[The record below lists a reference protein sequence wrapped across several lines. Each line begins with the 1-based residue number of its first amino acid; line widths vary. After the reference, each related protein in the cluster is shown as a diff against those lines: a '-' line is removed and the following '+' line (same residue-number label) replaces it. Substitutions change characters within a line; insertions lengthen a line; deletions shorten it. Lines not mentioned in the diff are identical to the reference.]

1 MDKHTLT
8 EFFMWCTI
16 MNGGLLLTWSTA
28 LLVAPDFLYRVNV
41 KWSPISRETF
51 NVAVYAFLGLFK
63 ILVLFF
69 NVVPLLALLIMG

>member
-28 LLVAPDFLYRVNV
+28 LLVAPDF
-41 KWSPISRETF
+41 P
-51 NVAVYAFLGLFK
+51 
-63 ILVLFF
+63 
-69 NVVPLLALLIMG
+69 VPGKRQMVSYFAGDL